1 MWPLCDTLVIFAYEM
16 RNKNAMNLAFY
27 VPVYYGLLEND
38 NMCESRE
45 RERERESALGSGI
58 QWKLLI
64 NVTWNA
70 ENYTTRWD
78 LILWM
83 H

>member
-45 RERERESALGSGI
+45 RERERVRSEVASS
-58 QWKLLI
+58 
-64 NVTWNA
+64 
-70 ENYTTRWD
+70 ENCSSTLHETPKIIPRD
-78 LILWM
+78 EI
-83 H
+83 